1 MGGSGAAGLGDVSAL
16 SLLEDSVRLRL
27 YEFVARSGRPVS
39 REECGQAVRIDR
51 SLAAYHLDRLV
62 ERGLLEA
69 SYRRPAGRG
78 GPGAGRPPKL
88 YRRAAR
94 EFVCRTP
101 PRDYRLLAELLV
113 CAADEAGTEVRTAI
127 ERAARELGQRLAAA
141 APDQTGTPWQ
151 RLQELLH
158 DHGYEPYFAEPGLL
172 RLRNCPFHAV
182 ADRHPELVC
191 GLNLALVQ
199 GILAELDAE
208 AAAEELAPQQGCCC
222 VVIHAS
228 DLNLRVRERAGSKS
242 APT

>member
-1 MGGSGAAGLGDVSAL
+1 MGSGRAAGLGDVAAL
-16 SLLEDSVRLRL
+16 SLLEDRIRRRL

-39 REECGQAVRIDR
+39 REECAQEVRIDR

-78 GPGAGRPPKL
+78 GPGTGRPPKL

-113 CAADEAGTEVRTAI
+113 RAADEADTEVRAAI
-127 ERAARELGQRLAAA
+127 ERAARDLGQRLAAA
-141 APDQTGTPWQ
+141 APAQTGTPRQ
-151 RLQELLH
+151 LLPQLLH
-158 DHGYEPYFAEPGLL
+158 DHGYEPYLAEPGLL
-172 RLRNCPFHAV
+172 RLRNCPFHTV
-182 ADRHPELVC
+182 AGRHPELVC

-199 GILAELDAE
+199 GMLAGLDAE
-208 AAAEELAPQQGCCC
+208 AAEAELAPQQGSCC
-222 VVIHAS
+222 VAIRTCQLH
-228 DLNLRVRERAGSKS
+228 LRVRERA
-242 APT
+242 